1 MAAVRV
7 DLHILPDIEV
17 AEKDK
22 DNLVVIIFK
31 LLISTYPPVHPDIS
45 PTNLLSLPLNGN
57 PL

>member
-17 AEKDK
+17 AGRDK
-22 DNLVVIIFK
+22 DNLVVIIFRM
-31 LLISTYPPVHPDIS
+31 IESTYPPVHPDIS